1 MEDILVNLICLYSLV
16 VSYLVIQQNY
26 KNINYLFCINIS
38 VPVLIISLYILRI
51 KRHLSLKQKEEPL
64 LISYDIV

>member
-26 KNINYLFCINIS
+26 KNINYIFCINIS
-38 VPVLIISLYILRI
+38 VPVLIISLYNLRI
-51 KRHLSLKQKEEPL
+51 RRHLNLKQKEPL